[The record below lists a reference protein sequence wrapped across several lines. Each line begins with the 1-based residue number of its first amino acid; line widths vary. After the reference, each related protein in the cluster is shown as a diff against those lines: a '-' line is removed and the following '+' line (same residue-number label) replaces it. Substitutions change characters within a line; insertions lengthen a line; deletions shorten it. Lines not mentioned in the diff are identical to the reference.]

1 MVRPSYWRLLPAGAG
16 PASQQS
22 FAVINLLKIKE
33 AIIFHEQTQCD
44 MMYVSDEDAAVIYA
58 RACRAW
64 YGKRAAGVV
73 KKRIEELRRAGD
85 IKGVV
90 AWSQVA
96 DKLSQLRGRN

>member
-1 MVRPSYWRLLPAGAG
+1 MIARALP
-16 PASQQS
+16 
-22 FAVINLLKIKE
+22 AVINLLQIKE
-33 AIIFHEQTQCD
+33 AFTFPEQTQCD

-58 RACRAW
+58 QAFLAW
-64 YGKRAAGVV
+64 YGKRAPRIV